1 MPETLDAGGLNAF
14 KALERSA
21 VAEVTQRLYESFATG
36 AYSAGDAGYLQ
47 CADDVA
53 YQLEFLRPVLE
64 FGTVQPLVN
73 YLRWQESC
81 IPQSSLAASH
91 VSESLQYAA
100 DFFAGELAAPFGAS
114 VKAVFSAVT
123 DAFLS
128 PAEFSAEAPHAPAA
142 WPQSA
147 DFLAAL
153 LAGNHTA
160 AIAELDRAMDGGAG
174 LIDFEMHVIQP
185 ALYQIGELWQSNQ
198 VSVAQEHLA
207 SAIVH
212 TVMTLGLLRSPQENL
227 NGKKVLLACVEGNH
241 HAVGLRM
248 VADSFML
255 SGWDVQYLGANVPTE
270 SLVEQ
275 VTQWRPELLGLS
287 VSFASQIPV
296 AKAVIQTL
304 KNRLGEQSPAVMI
317 GGLAINRCE
326 PMAVVAG
333 ADAHFAD
340 AQTAQMHIDDVLQAS
355 AQTRLGGE
363 V

>member
-1 MPETLDAGGLNAF
+1 MPQTLDAVGMNAF
-14 KALERSA
+14 KALERGA
-21 VAEVTQRLYESFATG
+21 VAAVTQRLHETFVADTYT
-36 AYSAGDAGYLQ
+36 AGDPDYLQ

-73 YLRWQESC
+73 YLHWQESC
-81 IPQSSLAASH
+81 IPQSSLAAAH
-91 VSESLQYAA
+91 VPESLQYAA
-100 DFFAGELAAPFGAS
+100 DFFADKLVAPYGAS
-114 VKAVFSAVT
+114 VKAVLGVVN
-123 DAFLS
+123 DAFLR
-128 PAEFSAEAPHAPAA
+128 PAEFSMEALEAPAA
-142 WPQSA
+142 WPQTA

-160 AIAELDRAMDGGAG
+160 AITELNRAMDVGTG
-174 LIDFEMHVIQP
+174 LIDFELHVIQP
-185 ALYQIGELWQSNQ
+185 ALYRIGALWQANQ

-212 TVMTLGLLRSPQENL
+212 TVMTMGLLRSPQDNL

-275 VTQWRPELLGLS
+275 VTNWRPELLGLS

-304 KNRLGEQSPAVMI
+304 KNRLAQQSPAVMI

-340 AQTAQMHIDDVLQAS
+340 PQSAQLHIDDVLQAS
-355 AQTRLGGE
+355 AQTRRGGE